1 MTRNDNNTGDKK
13 MAKLN
18 KSELKM
24 VKDAKKVAAWMRTA
38 GDETA
43 ARDVM
48 LRTYQRIREA
58 R

>member
-1 MTRNDNNTGDKK
+1 MK
-13 MAKLN
+13 KLN
-18 KSELKM
+18 RNELKM
-24 VKDAKKVAAWMRTA
+24 IKDAQKIAAWMRTA

>member
-1 MTRNDNNTGDKK
+1 MNGNDNNNGDKK
-13 MAKLN
+13 MTKLN

-24 VKDAKKVAAWMRTA
+24 IKDARKIAGWMRTA

-43 ARDVM
+43 ARDVI